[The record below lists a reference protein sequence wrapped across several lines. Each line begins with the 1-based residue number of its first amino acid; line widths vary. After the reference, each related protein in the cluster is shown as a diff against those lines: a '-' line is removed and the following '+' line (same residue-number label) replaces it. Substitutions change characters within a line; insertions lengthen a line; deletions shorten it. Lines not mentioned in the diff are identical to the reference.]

1 MARKRGIGNI
11 VPDLQQQL
19 NSDFNAFVQLA
30 LEGLATK
37 ENSPVYTGFF
47 ASSWKAS
54 TQRTKPTD
62 RVEDFSPWSGLK
74 KRRDKG
80 DTTAFRIEP
89 RFKVPT
95 FKFTDKVFIGNAT
108 KYAAYALENP
118 KVAGF
123 VQGDLRNLLNE
134 TFKER
139 RGPQIFA
146 ATEKGGGG
154 SERPLLGLGFLR
166 GREYVSYERI

>member
-1 MARKRGIGNI
+1 MARKRGINNI

-19 NSDFNAFVQLA
+19 NSDFNAFIQLA
-30 LEGLATK
+30 LEGLASK

-62 RVEDFSPWSGLK
+62 RVQDFAPWGDLK

-118 KVAGF
+118 KVAVF
-123 VQGDLRNLLNE
+123 VQGELRSLIQSS
-134 TFKER
+134 FQER
-139 RGPQIFA
+139 RGPQVFVGA
-146 ATEKGGGG
+146 AKGTGMM
-154 SERPLLGLGFLR
+154 GFLS